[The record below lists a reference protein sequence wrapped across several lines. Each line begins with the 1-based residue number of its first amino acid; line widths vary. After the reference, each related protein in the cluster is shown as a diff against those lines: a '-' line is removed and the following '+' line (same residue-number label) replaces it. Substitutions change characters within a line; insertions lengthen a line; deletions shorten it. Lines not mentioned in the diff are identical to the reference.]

1 MLTRNCESIEAG
13 VIIARLGWLKAMLVN
28 EDAKRFGDDNVEGF
42 WILLRCGSAEIPI
55 IIMPFKGSTTRK
67 VEGGACR
74 DDIGEVRQ
82 ADRQHRGWL
91 KTAGAQRSLLEGG
104 KINAR
109 MKPKGIDVG
118 KLPDG
123 RG

>member
-1 MLTRNCESIEAG
+1 MSTLNCESIETG
-13 VIIARLGWLKAMLVN
+13 VIIARLGRLKAMLVD

-55 IIMPFKGSTTRK
+55 VIMPFKGSTTRK

-104 KINAR
+104 KINDG
-109 MKPKGIDVG
+109 MEPKSIDVG